1 MNRQLFQYHPTIGYQ
16 FIPGLQTRE
25 EHEGGGFLLR
35 TNRAGF
41 RCRHEFVSRK
51 RPGTFRVLLF
61 GDSYTA
67 GMGVSDAARY
77 GDVVERLL
85 PDVEVYNFGLPGSG
99 TDQQYLIHRE
109 YAAQFEHDLVVIAAM
124 VENIRRVA
132 SRYRDYVTLEGQP
145 LILAK
150 PYFTLEA
157 DASLRLHHV
166 PVPKAPL
173 ASESEEQ
180 RYVDRYGRLVWLRQA
195 VNRFGPGLKDLAQR
209 LTRYQPLPAY
219 DKPDDPAWRLMKAI
233 LVRWSREARA
243 PVVIVPVPLYQYVE
257 KSASARAYQA
267 RFRELADLPGVT
279 IHDPLPEFHRHT
291 RAQRRGFRFVHD
303 CHLTPSAHRVL
314 GESLA
319 HAVRALLPVGGSRA
333 A

>member
-1 MNRQLFQYHPTIGYQ
+1 
-16 FIPGLQTRE
+16 
-25 EHEGGGFLLR
+25 
-35 TNRAGF
+35 
-41 RCRHEFVSRK
+41 
-51 RPGTFRVLLF
+51 VLLF

-77 GDVVERLL
+77 GDVLETLL
-85 PDVEVYNFGLPGSG
+85 PGVEVYNFGLPGSG

-109 YAAQFEHDLVVIAAM
+109 FAARYEHDLVVIGAM

-132 SRYRDYVTLEGQP
+132 SRYRPYATLEGES

-157 DASLRLHHV
+157 DGALQLHHV

-173 ASESEEQ
+173 ASESPEQ
-180 RYVDRYGRLVWLRQA
+180 RYVDRYGRLVWLREQ
-195 VNRFGPGLKDLAQR
+195 VNRFGPGLKDRLQR

-219 DKPDDPAWRLMKAI
+219 DRPDDPAWRLMKAI
-233 LVRWSREARA
+233 LVRWSQEARA
-243 PVVIVPVPLYQYVE
+243 PVVIMPVPLYQYVE

-267 RFRELADLPGVT
+267 RFAELASLPGVT
-279 IHDPLPEFHRHT
+279 VHDPLPDFHRYP
-291 RAQRRGFRFVHD
+291 RAERRGFRFLHD
-303 CHLTPSAHRVL
+303 CHLTASAHRVL
-314 GESLA
+314 AQSLA
-319 HAVRALLPVGGSRA
+319 GLLRARLPAPGSRA

>member
-1 MNRQLFQYHPTIGYQ
+1 MNRQLFQYHPTVGYQ
-16 FIPGLQTRE
+16 FIPELRTRE
-25 EHEGGGFLLR
+25 EHEGGGFLVR
-35 TNRAGF
+35 TNSAGF
-41 RCRHEFVSRK
+41 RSRREFVASRQ
-51 RPGTFRVLLF
+51 RRYRVLLF

-77 GDVVERLL
+77 GDLLEELL

-109 YAAQFEHDLVVIAAM
+109 WAPRFEHDLVVIGAM

-132 SRYRDYVTLEGQP
+132 SRYRPYATLEGER

-157 DASLRLHHV
+157 NDSLTLHHV

-180 RYVDRYGRLVWLRQA
+180 RYVDRSGRLAWLRLA
-195 VNRFGPGLKDLAQR
+195 MNRLGPDLKDHVQR

-219 DKPDDPAWRLMKAI
+219 NRSDHPDWRLMKAI
-233 LVRWSREARA
+233 LTRWSREARA
-243 PVVIVPVPLYQYVE
+243 PVMIVPVPLYQYVE
-257 KSASARAYQA
+257 KTASARAYQA
-267 RFRELADLPGVT
+267 RFRELAALPGVAV
-279 IHDPLPEFHRHT
+279 HDPLPAFHRHS
-291 RAQRRGFRFVHD
+291 RAERRRFRFLHD

-314 GESLA
+314 AEFLA
-319 HAVRALLPVGGSRA
+319 PAVRSALAAGGSRA

>member
-1 MNRQLFQYHPTIGYQ
+1 MNRQLFQYHPTVGYQ
-16 FIPGLQTRE
+16 FVPGLRTRE

-35 TNRAGF
+35 TNQDGF
-41 RCRHEFVSRK
+41 RCRHEFTSRK
-51 RPGTFRVLLF
+51 RQGIFRVLLF

-77 GDVVERLL
+77 GDVLEALL
-85 PDVEVYNFGLPGSG
+85 PGVEVYNFGLPGSG

-109 YAAQFEHDLVVIAAM
+109 FATRYEHDLVVIGAM

-132 SRYRDYVTLEGQP
+132 SRYRPYATLEGES

-150 PYFTLEA
+150 PYFTLESDGA
-157 DASLRLHHV
+157 LQLHHV

-173 ASESEEQ
+173 ASESPEQ

-195 VNRFGPGLKDLAQR
+195 VNRLGPGLKDRVQR

-219 DKPDDPAWRLMKAI
+219 DKPDDPDWRLMKAI
-233 LVRWSREARA
+233 LVRWSQEARA
-243 PVVIVPVPLYQYVE
+243 PVVIMPVPLYQYVE
-257 KSASARAYQA
+257 KSASARSYQA
-267 RFRELADLPGVT
+267 RFAELSSLTGVT
-279 IHDPLPEFHRHT
+279 IHDPLPDFHRYP
-291 RAQRRGFRFVHD
+291 RAERRGFRFLHD

-314 GESLA
+314 AQSLA
-319 HAVRALLPVGGSRA
+319 RAIRVRLPAPGSRA